1 MKDAVILCAGAG
13 TKLWPYAQIRCKAML
28 PVSNKPVVSYA
39 VDALTEQGFDNIILV
54 GSRFVEEMKAYFR
67 DYKNVKFI
75 TDNSPKGTAFSLLC
89 AGEYIKGSSFLAL
102 YGDTIIGE
110 SDLARLVSAFEKSKL
125 PQALISPIADRS
137 SDYIGCNAEDNK
149 VKEIW
154 GHSRGES
161 THFFGGF
168 AFGRNFLDILQYNP
182 ARFAYTEVGMIPPVE
197 AFLEISVADEMK
209 RGMKLGAVIAEKP
222 VYDIDKPW
230 HILEANTGINIER
243 CQALTHNELGEGS
256 TIDETACIS
265 GFVKLGKNTHI
276 GKNVIIEGSIIA
288 GDNTVIKNGA
298 IIQDNVV
305 IGNNTQVRNA
315 CFVECESTI
324 GSECVVSHA
333 AELSGMILDR
343 VYLYHYMEL
352 NGIIGENTDLGAA
365 TVCGSLRF
373 DDGLTIQRV
382 KGRKEFARN
391 YSDSVF
397 LGDYCRTGVNAII
410 MPGIK
415 IGPYSVIGAGVLLNK
430 DIPDHTLIYTEQTLI
445 EKKWGSEVYG
455 W

>member
-1 MKDAVILCAGAG
+1 MKNAVILCAGAG

-28 PVSNKPVVSYA
+28 PVSNKPIVAYA
-39 VDALTEQGFDNIILV
+39 VDTLTELGFDNIIII
-54 GSRFVEEMKAYFR
+54 GNRFVEEIRAYFR
-67 DYKNVKFI
+67 DSKNVKVI
-75 TDNSPKGTAFSLLC
+75 IDNAPKGTAFSLLC
-89 AGEYIKGSSFLAL
+89 AKDYINGENFLAL
-102 YGDTIIGE
+102 YGDTIINSG
-110 SDLARLVSAFEKSKL
+110 DLARLVETFEKTNLS
-125 PQALISPIADRS
+125 QAIVSPLVERS
-137 SDYIGCNAEDNK
+137 SDYIGCNLDGDE

-168 AFGRNFLDILQYNP
+168 AFNANFFESLQFNP
-182 ARFAYTEVGMIPPVE
+182 ARFIYTEVGMMPPVE
-197 AFLEISVADEMK
+197 GYLEISIADEMK
-209 RGMKLGAVIAEKP
+209 RGLKLGAVIAENP

-243 CQALTHNELGEGS
+243 CQALTQNELGEGA
-256 TIDETACIS
+256 TIDDSVCIS
-265 GFVKLGKNTHI
+265 GFVKLGKNSHI
-276 GKNVIIEGSIIA
+276 SRNVIIEGNIIV
-288 GDNTVIKNGA
+288 GDNTVVKNGA

-324 GSECVVSHA
+324 GNECVVSHE

-343 VYLYHYMEL
+343 VFLYHYMEM

-382 KGRKEFARN
+382 KGRKEFAHN

-410 MPGIK
+410 MPGVK
-415 IGPYSVIGAGVLLNK
+415 IGPYSVIGAGVLLTK
-430 DIPDHTLIYTEQTLI
+430 DIKDNTLIYTEQTQI

>member
-1 MKDAVILCAGAG
+1 MKNAVILCAGAG

-28 PVSNKPVVSYA
+28 PVSNKPIVAFA
-39 VDALTEQGFDNIILV
+39 VDTLTEMGFDNIVLV
-54 GSRFVEEMKAYFR
+54 GSRFVEEIKAYFR
-67 DYKNVKFI
+67 DSKNVTVI
-75 TDNSPKGTAFSLLC
+75 TENTPKGTAFSLLC
-89 AGEYIKGSSFLAL
+89 ARETIKDESFLAL
-102 YGDTIIGE
+102 YGDTIVNKADLE
-110 SDLARLVSAFEKSKL
+110 SLVKAFEASKQ
-125 PQALISPIADRS
+125 PQALVSPIAERS
-137 SDYIGCNAEDNK
+137 SDYIGCNLDGSE

-168 AFGRNFLDILQYNP
+168 AFNASFFDSLQYNP
-182 ARFAYTEVGMIPPVE
+182 ARFTYTEVGMMPPVE
-197 AFLEISVADEMK
+197 GFLEITIADEMK
-209 RGMKLGAVIAEKP
+209 RGMKLGAVIAEKL

-243 CQALTHNELGEGS
+243 CSALTKNELGEGA
-256 TIDETACIS
+256 TIDDTACIS
-265 GFVKLGKNTHI
+265 GFVKLGKNSHI
-276 GKNVIIEGSIIA
+276 GKNVIIEGNIIV
-288 GDNTVIKNGA
+288 GDNTTVKNGA

-315 CFVECESTI
+315 CFVECETTI
-324 GSECVVSHA
+324 GNECVVSHA
-333 AELSGMILDR
+333 AELCGMILDR

-430 DIPDHTLIYTEQTLI
+430 DIPDHTLIYTEQTHI